1 MARRPS
7 KKKVLN
13 VFDPGF
19 PTQQVIQEQG
29 KIPQDDPNE
38 GK

>member
-19 PTQQVIQEQG
+19 PTQQVIQDQG
-29 KIPQDDPNE
+29 KIAQENPDE